1 MKKIALSL
9 AVSSLLAS
17 SAHATLIN
25 KENPTGLKV
34 GVSVDLLGSF
44 GEAAPVTDK
53 GRFFLR
59 EAEISFL
66 APIDQT
72 FEGVLSL
79 AAHREGEIDSTTGI
93 ETSEMHIGI
102 HEAYISTS
110 KLIPRSRIRLGQ
122 FFLGIGR
129 LNQFHRHDWPFVS
142 APRIHEE
149 LFGDEGILDQGLEYS
164 FLAPT
169 DFYLDFTLGIT
180 NGWGFGKGEGLE
192 YRPKMNTHY
201 ARVATYLDAG
211 EGSGAL
217 IGLNYLSNT
226 GLNLVDEAG
235 PTYASRKNTH
245 FGLDA
250 TYKVKEGK
258 STKFLFQSEFWQ
270 RKITQTDFEEGK
282 VTKGFYLYPEM
293 GLGETMAF
301 GVRFDFTKNHNYQ
314 DMATGED
321 VNENIIA
328 YVPTLT
334 YKPSEFSSFRVAY
347 TKETNTRTK
356 EEDLWKAEIQSVF
369 ILGTHPAHDF

>member
-1 MKKIALSL
+1 MKKIVSTLSFLALLSG
-9 AVSSLLAS
+9 
-17 SAHATLIN
+17 SAHAALIN

-34 GVSVDLLGSF
+34 GVSVDLLGTF
-44 GEAAPVTDK
+44 GKGAVATDK
-53 GRFFLR
+53 DRFYLR
-59 EAEISFL
+59 EAEVNFL
-66 APIDQT
+66 ASIDQT

-79 AAHREGEIDSTTGI
+79 AAHREAEIDSSTGI
-93 ETSEMHIGI
+93 ETVETHVEI
-102 HEAYISTS
+102 HEAYISSS

-149 LFGDEGILDQGLEYS
+149 LFGEEALIDQGLEYS

-169 DFYLDFTLGIT
+169 DFYLDFTIGLT
-180 NGWGFGKGEGLE
+180 NGWGFGKEEGKQ
-192 YRPKMNTHY
+192 YRPKVNTHY

-217 IGLNYLSNT
+217 FGLNYLSNT
-226 GLNLVDEAG
+226 GLNLVDDSG
-235 PTYASRKNTH
+235 PTYSSRKNTY
-245 FGLDA
+245 FGIDA

-258 STKFLFQSEFWQ
+258 GTKFLFQSEFWQ
-270 RKITQTDFEEGK
+270 RKITQTDYEAGK

-293 GLGETMAF
+293 GIGETLAF
-301 GVRFDFTKNHNYQ
+301 GVRFDFTKNNHYL
-314 DMATGED
+314 DATTSED

-334 YKPSEFSSFRVAY
+334 YKPSEFSSFRAAY

-356 EEDLWKAEIQSVF
+356 EEGQWKAEIQSVF